1 MLNHFLADVFI
12 TTDAGKGATSGDSPG
27 FGVTLVATSTSGCV
41 YTASRC
47 TGAARGT
54 GEGAAAAAAAAAAAP
69 PPLPEE
75 LGRAAAA
82 LLLDEIER
90 GGCVDSRAQPLVLL
104 LMALGPEDVSR
115 VRLGQ
120 LSPAAVAALR
130 LLKAFFGVTF
140 KLTPQAR
147 AGGGGGGGGE
157 AQARGGAKRARGAGS
172 DGAGEEGGE
181 GAAAPQPPVQVIA
194 AGGHSNNTVLVS
206 CLGIGFKSIAKRVT

>member
-1 MLNHFLADVFI
+1 M
-12 TTDAGKGATSGDSPG
+12 
-27 FGVTLVATSTSGCV
+27 TLVATSTSGCT
-41 YTASRC
+41 YTASRS

-54 GEGAAAAAAAAAAAP
+54 GEGAAAAAAAGGAPPP

-75 LGRAAAA
+75 LGRAAAG

-120 LSPAAVAALR
+120 LSPAAVATLR

-140 KLTPQAR
+140 KLATQAR
-147 AGGGGGGGGE
+147 VTGGPAPPAAEGGGGGAAPPPRGAAKRAREGAGGGEEGGGGGGGGGE
-157 AQARGGAKRARGAGS
+157 PP
-172 DGAGEEGGE
+172 
-181 GAAAPQPPVQVIA
+181 AAPVQLLA